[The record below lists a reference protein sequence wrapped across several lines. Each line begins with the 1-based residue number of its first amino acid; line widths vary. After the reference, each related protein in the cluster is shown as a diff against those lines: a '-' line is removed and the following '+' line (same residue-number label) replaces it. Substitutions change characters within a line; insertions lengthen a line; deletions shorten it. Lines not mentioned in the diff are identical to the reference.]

1 MRRVLALIL
10 VLGIAAGACGRGGQY
25 GAAQHSNETA
35 WRGTLLA
42 EPWSKPSFTLTD
54 TNGQPFDFRAQ
65 TDGYLTLLFF
75 GYTHCPDVCPLH
87 MANLAAVLGSLS
99 GDVRVGTKVVFAT
112 TDPARDTPAVLKKW
126 LANFNPSFVGLTGT
140 PDEMAA
146 AQRATGI
153 PVSAAEPAKPDGSYV
168 VGHAAQVIAYT
179 RDGLAHLVYPF
190 GTRQSD
196 WADDLPRLLAE
207 PAWNP

>member
-1 MRRVLALIL
+1 VLAFTLAL
-10 VLGIAAGACGRGGQY
+10 VVGASACGRGGQA
-25 GAAQHSNETA
+25 GAARHDKESA

-42 EPWSKPSFTLTD
+42 EPWPKPSFTLTD
-54 TNGQPFDFRAQ
+54 VNGQPFDFRAQ

-87 MANLAAVLGSLS
+87 MANLAAVLESLS
-99 GDVRVGTKVVFAT
+99 GDVRVNTKVVFAT

-126 LANFNPSFVGLTGT
+126 LANFNPTFIGLTGT
-140 PDEMAA
+140 VDAMAA
-146 AQRATGI
+146 AQRAASV
-153 PVSAAEPAKPDGSYV
+153 PVSVAEPPKADGSYT

-179 RDGLAHLVYPF
+179 RDGLAHVVYPF

-196 WADDLPRLLAE
+196 WADDLPHLLTE